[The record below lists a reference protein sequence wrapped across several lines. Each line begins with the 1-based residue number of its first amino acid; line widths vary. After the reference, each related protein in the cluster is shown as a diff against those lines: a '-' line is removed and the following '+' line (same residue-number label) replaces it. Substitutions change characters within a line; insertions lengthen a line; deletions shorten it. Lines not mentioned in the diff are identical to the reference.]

1 MQCFTKLNRRG
12 IFLFGW
18 YSSRNHT
25 GKFIIFTAPVYSLGL
40 CFMTNFKSCKEGD
53 SMKIG
58 FIGAGKMGYT
68 LGRHLKACVASMCE
82 IVGYYSQ
89 NIESAKD
96 AAKFTDT
103 AYYDDLEKLVCA
115 CDVLFLTVP
124 DGQIAVM
131 ADRLDRLS
139 CSIDGKILCHTSGA
153 LSSQVF
159 SGMHSRIFGYSIHPI
174 YAVSS
179 KTESYINFSDC
190 FITIEGHEVYQEEL
204 FKLFRACGHDV
215 KIISAKDKVKY
226 HGAAVF
232 SSNLVIGLYHMAVG
246 LMSECG
252 FTMEEAEKALKPL
265 FKNNADK
272 LFLSDCKT
280 ALTGPVERCDEGT
293 VKKHIES
300 LSGDEKIIYKLLSKE
315 LVEIAEAKN
324 NRDYSELK
332 DLLQ

>member
-1 MQCFTKLNRRG
+1 
-12 IFLFGW
+12 
-18 YSSRNHT
+18 
-25 GKFIIFTAPVYSLGL
+25 
-40 CFMTNFKSCKEGD
+40 
-53 SMKIG
+53 MKIG

-68 LGRHLKACVASMCE
+68 LGRHLKEKATSRCE

-89 NIESAKD
+89 SLDSAKD

-103 AYYDDLEKLVCA
+103 AYYEDLEELVCA
-115 CDVLFLTVP
+115 CDTLFITVP

-139 CSIDGKILCHTSGA
+139 CSINGKILCHTSGA

-179 KTESYINFSDC
+179 KTESYINFGDC
-190 FITIEGHEVYQEEL
+190 FITIEGNDKYQKEL
-204 FKLFRACGHDV
+204 FGLFHTCGHDV
-215 KIISAKDKVKY
+215 KIISANDKVKY

-246 LMSECG
+246 LMAECG
-252 FTMEEAEKALKPL
+252 FSMEEAERALKPL

-272 LFLSDCKT
+272 LFSSDCKT
-280 ALTGPVERCDEGT
+280 ALTGPIERCDGST

-300 LSGDEKIIYKLLSKE
+300 LCGDEIIIYKLLSKE
-315 LVEIAEAKN
+315 LVEIAETKN
-324 NRDYSELK
+324 NRDYSEIK

>member
-1 MQCFTKLNRRG
+1 MSIEAN
-12 IFLFGW
+12 
-18 YSSRNHT
+18 SS
-25 GKFIIFTAPVYSLGL
+25 Y
-40 CFMTNFKSCKEGD
+40 KEGD

-68 LGRHLKACVASMCE
+68 LGRHLKEKATSEYE

-89 NIESAKD
+89 KIDSAKD
-96 AAKFTDT
+96 AAEFTDT
-103 AYYDDLEKLVCA
+103 VYYEDLEELVSA
-115 CDVLFLTVP
+115 CDTLFLTVP

-131 ADRLDRLS
+131 ADRLDGLS
-139 CSIDGKILCHTSGA
+139 CSLDGKILCHTSGA

-159 SGMHSRIFGYSIHPI
+159 SGMHSLIYGYSIHPI

-190 FITIEGHEVYQEEL
+190 FITIEGHERHIKEFVSL
-204 FKLFRACGHDV
+204 FSDCGHGV
-215 KIISAKDKVKY
+215 KVISAKDKVKY

-252 FTMEEAEKALKPL
+252 FTMDEAELALKPL

-272 LFLSDCKT
+272 LYLSNCKA
-280 ALTGPVERCDEGT
+280 ALTGPVERCDVST
-293 VKKHIES
+293 IKKHIEC
-300 LSGDEKIIYKLLSKE
+300 LGGDEKNVYKILSYE
-315 LVEIAEAKN
+315 LVKIADERKDK
-324 NRDYSELK
+324 DYSELK
-332 DLLQ
+332 NILQ